1 MKKILGVCLALS
13 MLMAFT
19 ACAPQNNVSDT
30 TEGSIAT
37 TQQGGEISLSG
48 TEGTTGETD
57 STTTLAETTS
67 ETSQNT
73 APSTTKSS
81 TTVTRPSKGTT
92 TAATKSTTS
101 QTAATTKPAEEAQSL
116 EDLMELVYTDFEK
129 PMLQNV
135 KINPEDTE
143 YYLGVKDL
151 QFEEALASEAMITSM
166 AHSVCLIRVAD
177 GTDIEQMKKDIKEN
191 VNSFK
196 WICVGV
202 EKENVIVDNVG
213 NTIILILDNQ
223 NRQQLHENF
232 LQYAK

>member
-37 TQQGGEISLSG
+37 TQQGGETSLSG
-48 TEGTTGETD
+48 TDSTTGETD

-67 ETSQNT
+67 ETSQNIV
-73 APSTTKSS
+73 PSTTKSS

-135 KINPEDTE
+135 QISPEDTE

-166 AHSVCLIRVAD
+166 AHSVCLVRVAD

-223 NRQQLHENF
+223 NRQLLHENF